1 MTDNVQQNAQKAA
14 QDALQSVEATV
25 ARIREFNE
33 KLIETTKASGNV
45 ALDSYEK
52 ALKSMLDFQ
61 MQMAGASQVEWVN
74 TVASTQVQFVQDLS
88 DAYTRAA
95 RELLK

>member
-1 MTDNVQQNAQKAA
+1 MTENTHKAA
-14 QDALQSVEATV
+14 QDAMQTAEATI

-33 KLIETTKASGNV
+33 KLIETAKASGNV

-61 MQMAGASQVEWVN
+61 KQMANASQVEWLN
-74 TVASTQVQFVQDLS
+74 TLASTQVQFVQDLS

-95 RELLK
+95 RELLR

>member
-1 MTDNVQQNAQKAA
+1 MTENTQKAA
-14 QDALQSVEATV
+14 QEAMQTAEATI

-33 KLIETTKASGNV
+33 KLIDTAKASGNV

-61 MQMAGASQVEWVN
+61 KQMANSSQVEWLN
-74 TVASTQVQFVQDLS
+74 TLATTQVQFVQDLS
-88 DAYTRAA
+88 DAYTKAA
-95 RELLK
+95 RDLLK

>member
-1 MTDNVQQNAQKAA
+1 MTENVQQNAQKAA
-14 QDALQSVEATV
+14 QDAVQTMEATV

-33 KLIETTKASGNV
+33 KLIETSKASGNV

-61 MQMAGASQVEWVN
+61 MQMANASQVEWLN
-74 TVASTQVQFVQDLS
+74 TVASTQVQFVQDIS
-88 DAYTRAA
+88 DAYTKAA
-95 RELLK
+95 RELLR

>member
-1 MTDNVQQNAQKAA
+1 MTENVQQSAQKAA
-14 QDALQSVEATV
+14 QDAMQTMEASV

-33 KLIETTKASGNV
+33 KLIETSKASGNV

-61 MQMAGASQVEWVN
+61 MQMANASQVEWLN
-74 TVASTQVQFVQDLS
+74 TLASTQVQFVQDLS
-88 DAYTRAA
+88 DAYTKAA
-95 RELLK
+95 RELLR

>member
-1 MTDNVQQNAQKAA
+1 MTENVQQNAQKAA

-33 KLIETTKASGNV
+33 KLIETSKASGNV

-61 MQMAGASQVEWVN
+61 MQMATASQVEWVN
-74 TVASTQVQFVQDLS
+74 TVASTQVQFVQDIS
-88 DAYTRAA
+88 DAYTKAA

>member
-1 MTDNVQQNAQKAA
+1 MTENVTQNAQKAA
-14 QDALQSVEATV
+14 QDAMQNMEATV

-33 KLIETTKASGNV
+33 KIIETSKSSGNV

-61 MQMAGASQVEWVN
+61 MQMANASQVEWLN
-74 TVASTQVQFVQDLS
+74 TIATTQVQFVQDLS
-88 DAYTRAA
+88 DAYTKAA

>member
-1 MTDNVQQNAQKAA
+1 MTENVQKNAQKAA
-14 QDALQSVEATV
+14 QDAMQTMEATV
-25 ARIREFNE
+25 GRIREFNE
-33 KLIETTKASGNV
+33 KLIETSKASGNV

-61 MQMAGASQVEWVN
+61 MQMANASQVEWLN
-74 TVASTQVQFVQDLS
+74 TVAATQVQFVQDLS
-88 DAYTRAA
+88 DAYTKAA

>member
-1 MTDNVQQNAQKAA
+1 MTENVQMNAQKTA
-14 QDALQSVEATV
+14 QDAMQTMEATV
-25 ARIREFNE
+25 GRIREFNE
-33 KLIETTKASGNV
+33 KLIETSKASGNV

-52 ALKSMLDFQ
+52 ALRSMLDFQ
-61 MQMAGASQVEWVN
+61 MQMANASQVEWLN
-74 TVASTQVQFVQDLS
+74 TLATTQVQFVQDLS